1 MFKENILYYL
11 NWYIIIDVFDVMLI
25 VNVLIVKF
33 LYFMWINKY
42 WFVNINFFI
51 N

>member
-33 LYFMWINKY
+33 LYFMWINKKY
-42 WFVNINFFI
+42 ILI
-51 N
+51 C